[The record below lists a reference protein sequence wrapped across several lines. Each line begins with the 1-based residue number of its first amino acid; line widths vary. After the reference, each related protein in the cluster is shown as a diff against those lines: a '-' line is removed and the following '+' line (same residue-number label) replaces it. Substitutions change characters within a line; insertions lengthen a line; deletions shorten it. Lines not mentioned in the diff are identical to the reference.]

1 MTPCPRRDPAESSGS
16 GYRDAG
22 AAAFSD
28 TTLLTHF
35 SMTSAIWSEFFSSII
50 MWPERPSYDECEAER
65 DRISAEARAAP
76 Y

>member
-1 MTPCPRRDPAESSGS
+1 
-16 GYRDAG
+16 
-22 AAAFSD
+22 
-28 TTLLTHF
+28 
-35 SMTSAIWSEFFSSII
+35 MTSAIWSEFFSSII